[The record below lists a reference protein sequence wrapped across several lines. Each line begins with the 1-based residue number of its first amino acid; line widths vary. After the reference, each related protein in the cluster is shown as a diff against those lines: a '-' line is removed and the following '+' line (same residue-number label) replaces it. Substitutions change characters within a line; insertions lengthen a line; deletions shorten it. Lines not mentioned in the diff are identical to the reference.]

1 MDFLI
6 GYVMGARLAGHAS
19 RMAVAANAMPPV
31 VSNAGKAQDLDDR
44 IDRLAIVVEAM
55 WQLFEEAGYSA
66 EDFDERVAALE
77 EKVLASPLQSAVKC
91 QGCEAMVP
99 PNFASCQF
107 CGEPTGEA
115 SAFTG
120 IAT

>member
-66 EDFDERVAALE
+66 EDFDERVAALGVDVE
-77 EKVLASPLQSAVKC
+77 VQHSH
-91 QGCEAMVP
+91 GHRR
-99 PNFASCQF
+99 
-107 CGEPTGEA
+107 
-115 SAFTG
+115 
-120 IAT
+120 

>member
-6 GYVMGARLAGHAS
+6 GYVMGSRMAGHAS
-19 RMAVAANAMPPV
+19 RMAVAANAMPPAI
-31 VSNAGKAQDLDDR
+31 SSAGKAHDLDDR

-55 WQLFEEAGYSA
+55 WQLFEEAGYSV

-77 EKVLASPLQSAVKC
+77 EKVLAAPIQSSVPC
-91 QGCEAMVP
+91 RGCEAMVP
-99 PNFASCQF
+99 PNLSSCQF
-107 CGEPTGEA
+107 CGEPTGGA